1 MLCRFTLIPD
11 GDVLVYRGRPGDT
24 HETAPLS
31 FGLNSDTALIY
42 RRGRSV
48 PQDEEITGEE
58 AGIFL
63 ASSRG

>member
-11 GDVLVYRGRPGDT
+11 GRVLVYRGQPGDT
-24 HETAPLS
+24 YETALHS
-31 FGLNSDTALIY
+31 FGLNPDTALIF

-48 PQDEEITGEE
+48 PQDEEITEEE

>member
-11 GDVLVYRGRPGDT
+11 GGALVYRGRPGDT
-24 HETAPLS
+24 YETALLS
-31 FGLNSDTALIY
+31 FGLNPDTALVFC
-42 RRGRSV
+42 RGRSV
-48 PQDEEITGEE
+48 PQDEEITEEE